1 MSGDLDHSP
10 GSNTGHTPDGEL
22 DGAATAA
29 RLVQI
34 ADRLRSLSTNGLH
47 WSTDPY
53 QTERYQQIMKLAAQ
67 LLGMVEARPLPEI
80 ERIFFTD
87 LDVSTP
93 LAVVDTAV
101 FDDAGRL
108 LMIQRADNRRW
119 ALPGGG
125 CDVGETGAAGGARE
139 VWEETGYTVAI
150 THLLGVWDSR
160 LCGSRGSRHLY
171 HLLFAGRVTGGAPTL
186 SQETLDIRWMA
197 PAELPW
203 EQLEPGHAPR
213 IRHAL
218 AWRADP
224 QLAAYFD
231 PSA

>member
-1 MSGDLDHSP
+1 MSETNPSV
-10 GSNTGHTPDGEL
+10 
-22 DGAATAA
+22 

-34 ADRLRSLSTNGLH
+34 ADRLRSLSTNGLQ

-53 QTERYQQIMKLAAQ
+53 QTERYQHILRLAAE
-67 LLGMVEARPLPEI
+67 LLGMVDTHPLAEI
-80 ERIFFTD
+80 KRAFFTD
-87 LDVSTP
+87 LDISTP

-101 FDDAGRL
+101 FDDDGRL
-108 LMIQRADNRRW
+108 LLIRRADNQLW
-119 ALPGGG
+119 ALPGGA
-125 CDVGETGAAGGARE
+125 CDVGETGAEGGARE

-171 HLLFAGRVTGGAPTL
+171 HLLFAGKVTGGTPTP
-186 SQETLDIRWMA
+186 SHETPAIRWMT

-203 EQLEPGHAPR
+203 DELDPGHAPR

-218 AWRADP
+218 AWHADP
-224 QLAAYFD
+224 QFPAYFD
-231 PSA
+231 PLP

>member
-1 MSGDLDHSP
+1 MTSGP
-10 GSNTGHTPDGEL
+10 N
-22 DGAATAA
+22 TAA

-53 QTERYQQIMKLAAQ
+53 QTERYQHILRLAAE
-67 LLGMVEARPLPEI
+67 LLGMVDARPLPEI
-80 ERIFFTD
+80 ERVFFTD

-101 FDDAGRL
+101 FDDTGRL

-119 ALPGGG
+119 ALPGGA

-171 HLLFAGRVTGGAPTL
+171 HLLFAGRVTGGVPTL
-186 SQETLDIRWMA
+186 SQETLDIRWMT
-197 PAELPW
+197 PGELPW
-203 EQLEPGHAPR
+203 DDLEPGHTPR

-218 AWRADP
+218 AWQADP
-224 QLAAYFD
+224 QHPAYFD
-231 PSA
+231 LPA